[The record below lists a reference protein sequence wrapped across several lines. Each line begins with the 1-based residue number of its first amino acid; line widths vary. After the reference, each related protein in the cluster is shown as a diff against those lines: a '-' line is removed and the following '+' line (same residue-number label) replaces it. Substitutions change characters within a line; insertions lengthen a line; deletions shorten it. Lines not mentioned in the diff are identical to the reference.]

1 MKIYIFVVKLW
12 VENFLFCPD
21 KNLAK
26 SPNDLAARIS
36 LHMSESKK
44 VEIFFYLRHVQIEYG
59 FIIIN
64 FTDYNYI

>member
-26 SPNDLAARIS
+26 SPNDLAARLS
-36 LHMSESKK
+36 LHMSEAKK
-44 VEIFFYLRHVQIEYG
+44 VGILPSDMCKLNMG
-59 FIIIN
+59 LL
-64 FTDYNYI
+64 